1 MYLTSDDFG
10 NLLQS
15 GSNEK
20 DEDFQLWLINS
31 ENGLIQNKRTG
42 MYLTTS
48 FDGIVKTSENLP
60 ENFNKWKLLLPN
72 ETYTVNSKT
81 INTPIGRLELIEDY
95 IHSKF
100 ISNWCSSIY
109 FKF

>member
-1 MYLTSDDFG
+1 MTSDDFG

-81 INTPIGRLELIEDY
+81 INTPIGRLELIEDNN
-95 IHSKF
+95 HSTF
-100 ISNWCSSIY
+100 ISNCFSSIY